1 MATTLMP
8 LDPATSPQRA
18 ARVLPIAAHLLPDE
32 VIAARRA
39 RKVRGWVIAVLG
51 VVAVLLGSWY
61 ALVAVQAG
69 GAEEELQG
77 VTLEQTLLQRKQNE
91 FRGVTDVRAETAAIN
106 GRLATLLAEDLRW
119 STLLDT
125 LRTTGADSAIK
136 ITAVSGALSS
146 STSGTGTAPSDR
158 LPTTGGKKIIG
169 TLTVT
174 GEAPDK
180 NSVARY
186 VDALGNVAL
195 FANPY
200 LTNAAEATGT
210 VQFSLSLD
218 ITADALGGRFSPTTP
233 PAPAAP
239 ATTPGGN

>member
-18 ARVLPIAAHLLPDE
+18 ARVLPIAARLLPAE

-39 RKVRGWVIAVLG
+39 RKVRGWVMVVLCL
-51 VVAVLLGSWY
+51 VAALLGSWY
-61 ALVAVQAG
+61 ALVALQANA
-69 GAEEELQG
+69 AEEELRG
-77 VTLEQTLLQRKQNE
+77 VTLEQTLLQRKQTE
-91 FRGVTDVRAETAAIN
+91 FQRVTDVRAESAAIN
-106 GRLATLLAEDLRW
+106 GKLATLLADDLRW

-125 LRTTGADSAIK
+125 LRTTGAESAIK
-136 ITAVSGALSS
+136 ITAVSGALNS
-146 STSGTGTAPSDR
+146 STSGAGAEPSDR
-158 LPTTGGKKIIG
+158 LPTTGGKKVVG

-180 NSVARY
+180 NSVALY
-186 VDALGNVAL
+186 VDALGKVTL

-218 ITADALGGRFSPTTP
+218 ITADALGGRFSPTSP